1 MKRFFNLII
10 INISVSIFIYSCTD
24 IGNKYQH
31 PDTSFDSLTATNFKV
46 DAFWPKKLPNSW
58 ILGEVPGL
66 SIDKNDHI
74 WILQRPNS
82 LDGRE
87 LGAEDSSSKKE
98 CCAPAP
104 SVIEF
109 DPEGNV
115 VNAWSIF
122 ESDESEDPDQ
132 LWAGKEHGIY
142 IDDNDFVWI
151 ADAKGHTVLK
161 LTKDGKQLLQIGKKG
176 ITNGSN
182 DTTALGGPAD
192 LAVDIENNEVYIAD
206 GYINRRIIVFDAN
219 TGEYKRHWG
228 AYGEKPHDN
237 QLPNRSPGDEPIS
250 SFRTAVHSVTISNE
264 GNIYVADRS
273 NNRIQ
278 IFKKDGTYIKE
289 TFIANDGGAGTIWDI
304 EFSRDPEQTYMY
316 VADGFNMKVWVLDH
330 ASLEIVNSFG
340 HGGRNS
346 GQFGWVHSLAIDSKG
361 VIYTSEVKPGK
372 RIQKFIPVPSNEITN

>member
-1 MKRFFNLII
+1 MKKICTLAIASILAIFS
-10 INISVSIFIYSCTD
+10 ISSCSD
-24 IGNKYQH
+24 VRSNQ
-31 PDTSFDSLTATNFKV
+31 PQAAPPSFDSLTATNFNV
-46 DAFWPKKLPNSW
+46 DVSWPQQLPNSW

-66 SIDKNDHI
+66 TIDKNDHV

-87 LGAEDSSSKKE
+87 LGASGNSPQKE

-109 DPEGNV
+109 DTEGKV
-115 VNAWSIF
+115 VRAWNIF
-122 ESDESEDPDQ
+122 EGEETDDPDQ

-142 IDDNDFVWI
+142 VDNNDFVWI
-151 ADAKGHTVLK
+151 ADAKGHTILK
-161 LTKDGKQLLQIGKKG
+161 LTKEGKILLTIGISG
-176 ITNGSN
+176 ETNGSN
-182 DTTALGGPAD
+182 DTTRLGGPAD
-192 LAVDIENNEVYIAD
+192 VAVDVEANEVYVAD
-206 GYINRRIIVFDAN
+206 GYINRRVIVFDSN

-237 QLPNRSPGDEPIS
+237 ELPAPTASNEPIR
-250 SFRTAVHSVTISNE
+250 SFRTAVHAVTLSAA
-264 GNIYVADRS
+264 GNVYVADRT

-278 IFKKDGTYIKE
+278 VFKKDGTFIRE
-289 TFIANDGGAGTIWDI
+289 VFIASGGSIWDI

-316 VADGFNMKVWVLDH
+316 VADGGNMKVWVLDH
-330 ASLEIVNSFG
+330 ETLEIVDSFG

-346 GQFGWVHSLAIDSKG
+346 GQFGWVHSLAINSKG

-372 RIQKFIPVPSNEITN
+372 RVQKFVPTDGKEEL